1 MTTTSAPL
9 VLDLSADLVDLTR
22 TLCDVPSVSGEEQ
35 VLADAVETALRACAH
50 LEVLRDGN
58 AVIARTRLGRPSRVV
73 IAGHLDTVPIAGNLP
88 SRLQRPVRDPQ
99 GPIDTAGGDP
109 DGTGSTGAVPVGHA
123 ANVVARDDDEL
134 WGRGAV
140 DMKGGV
146 AVALSLA
153 SRLVAP
159 ARDVTWVFY
168 DNEEVEASR
177 NGLGRVMRNHPEWL
191 AGDFAVIGEPTVAG
205 IEGGCNGT
213 LRVEVRV
220 RGVAAHS
227 ARAWTGVNAIHGAD
241 EVLRRL
247 TAYVAQESEVDG
259 LTYREG
265 MNAVGIRGGIAGNVI
280 PDECVVTVNFRF
292 APDRSIA
299 QAEAHVRDLFDG
311 FEVTVVDAAAGA
323 RPGLDAPIAA
333 DFVAAVASLTGR
345 APAPKYG
352 WTDVARFSELGVPA
366 VNFGPGDPLLAHKDD
381 ERCPVWHLRACH
393 DALLAW
399 LTAESVPGSLHRV

>member
-1 MTTTSAPL
+1 MTAPTSPI

-22 TLCDVPSVSGEEQ
+22 VLCDVPSVSGEEQ

-50 LEVLRDGN
+50 LEVLRDGD
-58 AVIARTRLGRPSRVV
+58 AVIARTRLGRASRVV

-88 SRLQRPVRDPQ
+88 SRLQH
-99 GPIDTAGGDP
+99 AEGGDA
-109 DGTGSTGAVPVGHA
+109 G
-123 ANVVARDDDEL
+123 DDEL
-134 WGRGAV
+134 WGRGTV

-153 SRLVAP
+153 RRLVAP
-159 ARDVTWVFY
+159 TRDVTWVFY
-168 DNEEVEASR
+168 DHEEVEASR
-177 NGLGRVMRNHPEWL
+177 NGLGRVLRNHPEWL
-191 AGDFAVIGEPTVAG
+191 AGDFAVLGEPTVAG

-220 RGVAAHS
+220 PGVAAHS
-227 ARAWTGVNAIHGAD
+227 ARAWTGVNAIHGAG

-247 TAYVAQESEVDG
+247 TAYVPRSSDVDG

-292 APDRSIA
+292 APDRSIE
-299 QAEAHVRDLFDG
+299 QAEEHVRELFAG

-333 DFVAAVASLTGR
+333 EFVAAVASLTGR
-345 APAPKYG
+345 MPAPKYG

-381 ERCPVWHLRACH
+381 ERCPVRQLHVCH
-393 DALLAW
+393 DALLTW
-399 LTAESVPGSLHRV
+399 LTTENLARPTA